1 MATDRTIIINSGST
15 TLISTI
21 QYHFLRENE
30 IIYLNTP
37 NLGIKETDVLSVQ
50 FIVGREIKYDMNGRS
65 VITLTLIFLL
75 GVAVFLIYHLN
86 GCIFE
91 VLSVGPMC
99 MYIVKPVS
107 SYASFPSPSW
117 QMILYLRR
125 CHL

>member
-75 GVAVFLIYHLN
+75 GVAVFLIYHLQWMYLP
-86 GCIFE
+86 GYY
-91 VLSVGPMC
+91 LWGLC

>member
-75 GVAVFLIYHLN
+75 GVAVFLIYHLQWMYLP
-86 GCIFE
+86 GIIC
-91 VLSVGPMC
+91 GPMC